1 MGTKGARS
9 KTAGVDAATKLVA
22 TLEPLGDVT
31 ARAMF
36 GGHGIFSEDVM
47 FAIVDS
53 EGRIYLRADATTA
66 MAFEAAG
73 STQHARMPYWEVPA
87 PIRTDAEQL
96 REWATAAAAIAV
108 SGRRQAAD

>member
-9 KTAGVDAATKLVA
+9 KTLSVDAANELVA
-22 TLEPLGDVT
+22 TLEPLGEVT

-36 GGHGIFSEDVM
+36 GGHGIFREDVM

-73 STQHARMPYWEVPA
+73 STQHARMPYWEVPQ
-87 PIRTDAEQL
+87 PIREDPEQL
-96 REWATAAAAIAV
+96 REWASKAAEVAV
-108 SGRRQAAD
+108 AGRR